1 MRFDI
6 VLNQAIILFIM
17 MITGIAAGKA
27 GIISDGVSK
36 KFSELLLYVTSPM
49 MVLGSFFF
57 EYSPDKLRDALLV
70 PVIGSIFFFLTIILS
85 KVLFSKYDEKIRPV
99 MRFAMVFPNSGYIGL
114 PMMKALFGN
123 DGVFYGAFYVI
134 AFDIFL
140 WTFGITMF
148 SENKREKVNVK
159 TLKKILLNPAI
170 IALYIGLVIFALR
183 LPIPDAVQEAINNI
197 GNMTLPLSML
207 IIGSLISKTK
217 FKTLLNDIRVYY
229 VSFIRLI
236 AIPLVAYFLLS
247 FTGLPRM
254 PVSIVVTAL
263 AMPAAAFTSIFPDM
277 FDKDAVFGSK
287 VVTLSTMFSI
297 ITVPLIV
304 SLL

>member
-6 VLNQAIILFIM
+6 VINQAIILFIM

-36 KFSELLLYVTSPM
+36 KFSELLIYVTSPM

-70 PVIGSIFFFLTIILS
+70 PVLSAIFFFLTIIIS
-85 KVLFSKYDEKIRPV
+85 KILFRKYDEEKGPI
-99 MRFAMVFPNSGYIGL
+99 MRFAMVFSNCGFIGL

-123 DGVFYGAFYVI
+123 DGVFYGVFYTFV
-134 AFDIFL
+134 FDIFL
-140 WTFGITMF
+140 WTVGISMF
-148 SENKREKVNVK
+148 SESKREKGNVK
-159 TLKKILLNPAI
+159 TLKKVLLNPAI
-170 IALYIGLVIFALR
+170 IALYIGLVIFVLR
-183 LPIPDAVQEAINNI
+183 LPIPDAAKEAINHI

-217 FKTLLNDIRVYY
+217 FKTLLNDVRVYY
-229 VSFIRLI
+229 ISFIRLI
-236 AIPLVAYFLLS
+236 AIPLLAYFLLS

-263 AMPAAAFTSIFPDM
+263 AMPAAAFTSIFADM
-277 FDKDAVFGSK
+277 FDKDSVFGSK